1 MATFEYKDKHFYID
15 DRLNRDLIK
24 KVYPDLM
31 KNDKDNVFL
40 VDGAEGS
47 GKSKF
52 ADILAAHA
60 ALHMNADYDI
70 NSVCLSPQEF
80 RDRIQNCKNRSIVT
94 YDEAHR
100 GMGSRRALS
109 EINNILIDLMMEMRQ
124 KNLFVIIIMPTFFL
138 LDKYA
143 ALFRTKG
150 LFHIYERNRKRGY
163 WVFFNEKNKLK
174 LYILGKKLLNYNVMK
189 YPGYRGKFFNQY
201 SMDENEYRAKKLKVF
216 KEKPSI
222 TRSEKYMEQRNIV
235 IGILYDNLGVNKT
248 ELTKILKENGIPLK
262 REMVTAIILSKK
274 REKDGKDSESQ
285 GISMEIDGNV
295 AENADKVGNGDD
307 INHHYTTKEEEN
319 DDFDGGEESFDE
331 KEAENEGM

>member
-1 MATFEYKDKHFYID
+1 MD
-15 DRLNRDLIK
+15 DRLDRDLRK
-24 KVYPDLM
+24 KVYPDLL

-60 ALHMNADYDI
+60 AEYLKADYDI
-70 NSVCLSPQEF
+70 NSVCLSPEEF
-80 RDRIQNCKNRSIVT
+80 RDRIQTCKNRSIVT

-150 LFHIYERNRKRGY
+150 LFHIYERNRKRGF

-189 YPGYRGKFFNQY
+189 YPSYRGRFFNQY
-201 SMDENEYRAKKLKVF
+201 SMDETEYRSKKLKVF

-222 TRSEKYMEQRNIV
+222 TKSEHYIEQRNIV
-235 IGILYDNLGVNKT
+235 IKLLYDNLGVNKV
-248 ELTKILKENGIPLK
+248 ELTKILKESGVNLQRRTVIDILLGREGQKKEKKMEEDEESSKDEGIH
-262 REMVTAIILSKK
+262 S
-274 REKDGKDSESQ
+274 
-285 GISMEIDGNV
+285 EIDGKVVENV
-295 AENADKVGNGDD
+295 ENEGGGGL
-307 INHHYTTKEEEN
+307 INHIITTNKEEE
-319 DDFDGGEESFDE
+319 DGFGGEEEGLKE
-331 KEAENEGM
+331 K